1 MDIAG
6 ETRAHRAD
14 TQARLAAL
22 GRQSWLVANA
32 RLVVFLAAAGVG
44 GAALL
49 GKVGAWAPFAV
60 GLGVLGY
67 VVLIFVHRAV
77 DDRERRG
84 RAAVAYDDRLLARL
98 TGTWHGAPRDGRRY
112 APAGHP
118 YARDL
123 DIFGEASLFQL
134 LNETPTSA
142 GEERLAAW
150 LASPADPTSIATR
163 QGSVKALAPRLGF
176 RRELAVA
183 AAAEGD
189 DKVDPRALVR
199 WADDLSVSLASIGWA
214 RWLPYVLV
222 PTTLLTYLGSL
233 EGWVPRVVPVA
244 ALVAQILV
252 ASLVRGPLSRFFVG
266 IAIADRSLGRLRQTF
281 ARLEAEPFDDA
292 HLVGLRR
299 GGTGDVPASRA
310 LAMLDFWYGFAEAR
324 RSQLG
329 PVLNVLLLW
338 DLVMLFRIARWRD
351 RFGGEVAAWVSGL
364 AEIEA
369 LCALAGFAAEHPA
382 ATFPEIELGEPMVSA
397 RDLAHPL
404 LDAPVANDVDI
415 RGSGHAL
422 LLTGSNMSGKS
433 TLLRAIGTNVVL
445 ALAGAPV
452 VASSMRVAVLQLA
465 TSMRVEDSL
474 ERGVSFFYAEV
485 QRLKLV
491 LDVARASAGRCL
503 FLLDELL
510 LGTNTRERQIA
521 SREIVG
527 RLLET
532 GGLGVITTHDLDLTT
547 LEAETQGRVVNAHF
561 RDLLAEGK
569 MAFDYKL
576 RPGVVDTT
584 NALKVLEL
592 AGIPVR
598 PPG

>member
-1 MDIAG
+1 M
-6 ETRAHRAD
+6 T
-14 TQARLAAL
+14 LL
-22 GRQSWLVANA
+22 GRHSWLVANA
-32 RLVVFLAAAGVG
+32 RLVVFVAATALGI
-44 GAALL
+44 AALL
-49 GKVGAWAPFAV
+49 GKVGAWAPY
-60 GLGVLGY
+60 GVAAAALAY
-67 VVLIFVHRAV
+67 VVLIFVHRGV

-84 RAAVAYDDRLLARL
+84 RAAVAYDDRLLSRVG
-98 TGTWHGAPRDGRRY
+98 GTWQTAPRDGKAY
-112 APAGHP
+112 APPGHP

-123 DIFGEASLFQL
+123 DIFGQASLFQL
-134 LNETPTSA
+134 LNETPTRS
-142 GEERLAAW
+142 GEERLATW
-150 LASPADPTSIATR
+150 LASPADPKTIQIR
-163 QGSVKALAPRLGF
+163 QGAVKALAPRLAF

-189 DKVDPRALVR
+189 DKVDPAALVR
-199 WADDLSVSLASIGWA
+199 WAGDGSVGLTAIRWA

-222 PTTLLTYLGSL
+222 PLTLLTYLASR
-233 EGWVPRVVPVA
+233 EGWVPRLVPIA
-244 ALVAQILV
+244 AFLVQLLVAG
-252 ASLVRGPLSRFFVG
+252 AVRGALARFFVS

-281 ARLEAEPFDDA
+281 ARLETEAFEEA
-292 HLVGLRR
+292 HLLELRR
-299 GGTGDVPASRA
+299 GGSGTLPASRA
-310 LAMLDFWYGFAEAR
+310 LAKLDFWYGFAEAR

-338 DLVMLFRIARWRD
+338 DLVMLFRISDWRD
-351 RFGGEVAAWVSGL
+351 RFGGQAAAWVSGL

-382 ATFPEIELGEPMVSA
+382 AVFPEIESREPLVSA
-397 RDLAHPL
+397 RGLAHPL
-404 LDAPVANDVDI
+404 LEAAVANDVDI

-433 TLLRAIGTNVVL
+433 TLLRAIGVNVVL

-452 VASSMRVAVLQLA
+452 IAQSMRVAVLQLA

-491 LDVARASAGRCL
+491 LDLARDHAGACL

-510 LGTNTRERQIA
+510 LGTNTRERQLA

-532 GGLGVITTHDLDLTT
+532 GAIGVITTHDLDLTT

-561 RDLLAEGK
+561 RDQLAEGK

-592 AGIPVR
+592 AGITVR
-598 PPG
+598 AR

>member
-1 MDIAG
+1 MDIVG
-6 ETRAHRAD
+6 ETRAHRAA
-14 TQARLAAL
+14 TQANLTQLA
-22 GRQSWLVANA
+22 RHSWLVANA
-32 RLVVFLAAAGVG
+32 RLVAFLAAAGLAI
-44 GAALL
+44 AALL
-49 GKVGAWAPFAV
+49 GKVGPWAPYGIGV
-60 GLGVLGY
+60 GALAY
-67 VVLIFVHRAV
+67 VVLIFVHRGV

-84 RAAVAYDDRLLARL
+84 RAAVAYDDRLLARVS
-98 TGTWHGAPRDGRRY
+98 GTWQKAARDGKGY
-112 APAGHP
+112 APPGHP

-123 DIFGEASLFQL
+123 DIFGQASLFQL
-134 LNETPTSA
+134 LNETPTRS
-142 GEERLAAW
+142 GEERLATW
-150 LASPADPTSIATR
+150 LASPTDPKTILIR
-163 QGSVKALAPRLGF
+163 QGALKALAPRLGF
-176 RRELAVA
+176 RRELSVA

-189 DKVDPRALVR
+189 DKVDPTALTR
-199 WADDLSVSLASIGWA
+199 WAGDASVSLAAVRWA
-214 RWLPYVLV
+214 RWLPFVLV
-222 PTTLLTYLGSL
+222 PVTLVSYLASR
-233 EGWVPRVVPVA
+233 EGWLPRLVPIVAFVVQL
-244 ALVAQILV
+244 LVAG
-252 ASLVRGPLSRFFVG
+252 LVRGPLARFFTS

-281 ARLEAEPFDDA
+281 ARLEAESFDEP
-292 HLVGLRR
+292 HLVELRR
-299 GGTGDVPASRA
+299 GGSGTVPASQA
-310 LAMLDFWYGFAEAR
+310 LRKLDFWYGFAEAR

-329 PVLNVLLLW
+329 PVLNVLFLW
-338 DLVMLFRIARWRD
+338 DLLMLFRIADWRD
-351 RFGGEVAAWVSGL
+351 RFGGQAAAWVSGL

-382 ATFPEIELGEPMVSA
+382 AVFPEIEEREPLVSA

-433 TLLRAIGTNVVL
+433 TLLRAIGVNVVL

-452 VASSMRVAVLQLA
+452 IASSMRVAVLQLA

-491 LDVARASAGRCL
+491 LDVARDHAGSCM

-532 GGLGVITTHDLDLTT
+532 GALGVITTHDLDLTT

-576 RPGVVDTT
+576 RPGIVDTT

-598 PPG
+598 AS